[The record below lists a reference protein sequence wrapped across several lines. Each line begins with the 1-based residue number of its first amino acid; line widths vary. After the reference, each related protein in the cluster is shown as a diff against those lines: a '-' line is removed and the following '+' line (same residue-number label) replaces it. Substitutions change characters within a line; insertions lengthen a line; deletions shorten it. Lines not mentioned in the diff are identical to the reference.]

1 MATRSDRFRDAY
13 AARYRH
19 ASALKRITT
28 DIADEQQ
35 RYQAERSYLEQMRS
49 ELNALDVDLSKVDSA
64 DQAALELLRY
74 TDASVREAA
83 RVRAIAGAER
93 RAATR
98 TPAYAAQEIDAATG
112 ATIGVAL
119 DRIARGDAVEA
130 NRMTAEAVES
140 VVREAERKGANPK
153 VIADFRAA
161 IGKRER
167 APTPT
172 GVPGAR
178 PLTRE
183 QEAELARVGR
193 AVEIVEFGDIAGG
206 SEGYGV
212 IQNRRST
219 ASSVPGVF
227 PTKEDAFR
235 AYVSLLDDGTATVE
249 ELAIRFPS
257 ADPADLS
264 KAFAEAQSVYAEAKA
279 TGGYEKADRKFFSE
293 RYLDQARKVAQAQA
307 QVDRIR
313 PQYDDPAMERTR
325 RLLRERGID
334 PDDPY
339 IQYYGT
345 ALYKYAPVADRLI
358 EQVKG
363 ELPLEPAT
371 KAQHGVM
378 KLLEQYEATDTEWKV
393 SDLEKQLG
401 KTLKGEELDQAIGFA
416 LALDRQKREG
426 GKPKTQLELQV
437 EQRRRDDEFK
447 RKQKDFLNR
456 EYLMLDRMKAEKDRL
471 AQEAQKQEDIEQ
483 AAPEARQVYAR
494 ARAAGQ
500 SPEEARQTAMNALR
514 GFAAARAEE
523 RRLAPYGGSEE
534 LARIGAERREA
545 APGAERAARLG
556 ISAERGRF
564 QEGAYEES
572 PYLFGEVVSPA
583 PTPATEAAAAP
594 VVTAPAP
601 REVRVRRQPISAPA
615 RKAPPVASLAPPAP
629 GPMPSA
635 ATLYGPATAGE
646 RARVEARRPT
656 RRLDMGETVITADT
670 PITAPPVAPPRV
682 QDPFARLPGESN
694 ADYAARLRSL

>member
-1 MATRSDRFRDAY
+1 MMATRSDRFRDAY

-83 RVRAIAGAER
+83 RARAVAGAEL

-98 TPAYAAQEIDAATG
+98 TPGFAAEALDAATG

-119 DRIARGDAVEA
+119 DQIARGDAAET

-140 VVREAERKGANPK
+140 VVREAQRKGANPK
-153 VIADFRAA
+153 VIADFRAT
-161 IGKRER
+161 IGQRQR
-167 APTPT
+167 APTPS

-178 PLTRE
+178 ALTRE

-206 SEGYGV
+206 AEGYGV
-212 IQNRRST
+212 IQQRRQT
-219 ASSVPGVF
+219 PSSVPGVF

-249 ELAIRFPS
+249 ELAARFPA
-257 ADPADLS
+257 ADPADLN
-264 KAFAEAQSVYAEAKA
+264 KAFTEAQAVYAEAKA

-293 RYLDQARKVAQAQA
+293 RYLDQARKVADAQA
-307 QVDRIR
+307 QVNRIR
-313 PQYDDPAMERTR
+313 PQYDDPALERTR
-325 RLLRERGID
+325 RLLKERGID

-339 IQYYGT
+339 VEYYGT
-345 ALYKYAPVADRLI
+345 ALYKYAPAADRLI
-358 EQVKG
+358 EQVQG
-363 ELPLEPAT
+363 EALVPAT
-371 KAQHGVM
+371 KTQSGIA
-378 KLLEQYEATDTEWKV
+378 KLLEQYEASGTEWRV

-401 KTLKGEELDQAIGFA
+401 KTLKGEELEDAIGFA
-416 LALDRQKREG
+416 LALDRQRREG
-426 GKPKTQLELQV
+426 AKPKTQLELQA
-437 EQRRRDDEFK
+437 EQSRKDAEFK

-456 EYLMLDRMKAEKDRL
+456 EYQMLDRLKAEKDRL
-471 AQEAQKQEDIEQ
+471 GQEARRQEDIEQ

-500 SPEEARQTAMNALR
+500 SPEEARQTAMSALR
-514 GFAAARAEE
+514 GYAAARAEE

-534 LARIGAERREA
+534 LARLGAERREA
-545 APGAERAARLG
+545 AASAERAGQLG
-556 ISAERGRF
+556 ISAELGRV
-564 QEGAYEES
+564 QEGAYDES
-572 PYLFGEVVSPA
+572 PYLFGQA
-583 PTPATEAAAAP
+583 TPP
-594 VVTAPAP
+594 APAP
-601 REVRVRRQPISAPA
+601 APEAARAPAPRREVRVRRPAAPA
-615 RKAPPVASLAPPAP
+615 PAAAPQPAAAAPVMAPPAP
-629 GPMPSA
+629 SPLPSA
-635 ATLYGPATAGE
+635 ARLYGPATAEE
-646 RARVEARRPT
+646 RSRVEARMP
-656 RRLDMGETVITADT
+656 RLDMGETVIQA
-670 PITAPPVAPPRV
+670 TAPIAGPPAAAPRV
-682 QDPFARLPGESN
+682 RKVARDANGNLVFVE
-694 ADYAARLRSL
+694 

>member
-1 MATRSDRFRDAY
+1 
-13 AARYRH
+13 
-19 ASALKRITT
+19 
-28 DIADEQQ
+28 
-35 RYQAERSYLEQMRS
+35 MRS

-83 RVRAIAGAER
+83 RARAVAGAQR

-98 TPAYAAQEIDAATG
+98 TPGFAAEALDAATG

-119 DRIARGDAVEA
+119 DQIARGDAAEA

-140 VVREAERKGANPK
+140 VVREAQRKGANPK
-153 VIADFRAA
+153 VIADFRATV
-161 IGKRER
+161 GKRER
-167 APTPT
+167 AATPS

-178 PLTRE
+178 ALTRE

-206 SEGYGV
+206 AEGYGV
-212 IQNRRST
+212 MQQRRQT
-219 ASSVPGVF
+219 PSSVPGVF

-249 ELAIRFPS
+249 ELATRFPA
-257 ADPADLS
+257 ADPADLN
-264 KAFAEAQSVYAEAKA
+264 KAFTEAQAVYAEAKA
-279 TGGYEKADRKFFSE
+279 AGGYEKADRKFFSE
-293 RYLDQARKVAQAQA
+293 RYLDQARKVAEAQA
-307 QVDRIR
+307 QVNRIR
-313 PQYDDPAMERTR
+313 PQYDDPALERTR
-325 RLLRERGID
+325 RLLKERGID

-339 IQYYGT
+339 IEYYGT

-371 KAQHGVM
+371 KAQHSVSR
-378 KLLEQYEATDTEWKV
+378 LLEQYEASGTEWKV

-401 KTLKGEELDQAIGFA
+401 KTLKGEELESTIGFA
-416 LALDRQKREG
+416 LALDRQRREG
-426 GKPKTQLELQV
+426 AKPKTQLQLQV
-437 EQRRRDDEFK
+437 EQRRKNDEFK
-447 RKQKDFLNR
+447 RKQEDFLNR
-456 EYLMLDRMKAEKDRL
+456 EYQMLDRLKAEKDRL

-556 ISAERGRF
+556 ISAERGRY
-564 QEGAYEES
+564 QEGAFDES
-572 PYLFGEVVSPA
+572 PFLFGEA
-583 PTPATEAAAAP
+583 TPP
-594 VVTAPAP
+594 APAP
-601 REVRVRRQPISAPA
+601 APAPEAAPAPAPRREVRVRRPAAPA
-615 RKAPPVASLAPPAP
+615 PAPAPQPAAAAPMMAPPAP
-629 GPMPSA
+629 GPLPSA
-635 ATLYGPATAGE
+635 AQVYGSATAEE
-646 RARVEARRPT
+646 RARVEARLREASPQA
-656 RRLDMGETVITADT
+656 TVE
-670 PITAPPVAPPRV
+670 PPPAAPPRPRKV
-682 QDPFARLPGESN
+682 WNEAEGRFIEVR
-694 ADYAARLRSL
+694 